1 MKIRKE
7 ILDKVKEH
15 AKSSFPIEACG
26 YLASKDGVVT
36 DIYKMT
42 NVDDS
47 TEHFSFDPQE
57 QISVYLDSKSKGLK
71 LDGVYHSHPYTPARP
86 SPEDIKLAYDP
97 NISYVI
103 ASLAQDE
110 IVIKSFRIV
119 SGEVTQEEIEE
130 IENELL

>member
-7 ILDKVKEH
+7 ILEAIKEH
-15 AKSSFPIEACG
+15 SKSSFPIEACG
-26 YLASKDGVVT
+26 YLASKDGVVS

-42 NVDDS
+42 NVDNRAD
-47 TEHFSFDPQE
+47 HFSFDPQE
-57 QISVYLDSKSKGLK
+57 QINVFLDSKSKGLK

-86 SPEDIKLAYDP
+86 SKEDIKLAYDP

-103 ASLAQDE
+103 ASLAEEE

-119 SGEVTQEEIEE
+119 NNEATQEEIEE
-130 IENELL
+130 I